1 MSNMSDKNKSEQAAS
16 NTLNTKPKVGI
27 AFQGGSF
34 LAGALC
40 AGVVRGLVEQGAF
53 DKCDIQAFSGTSAGA
68 LVAAVCWE
76 HTLDGKIN
84 DAPAILEKQWL
95 RFASPMVPN
104 QMVGDALKLIDKA
117 WSYNQFYFNW
127 VEKMRTPCMRDMFKK
142 WIREYIHPDLSVPKL
157 YEQSRKNNAS
167 FPEFVFGSAEIL
179 EGEIVGFTT
188 KDVLQVIGDA
198 EKKMEKNSGDGRLTE
213 HQRISK
219 AVKEGSEKMFQMI
232 QASGSLDEL
241 NGITEIDDGRLA
253 GTYLDGAWGQ
263 NPPVSDLVE
272 CGVDEIWVV
281 ETAFPK
287 KRKTIPRN
295 CEEREDRHEELIQN
309 AFVEHEL
316 EKIDKINEKLS
327 LGLLINDKDLY
338 RKSLERIKKDE
349 SSWSDLINAFREKFN
364 INKSD
369 DLPEPDAIIDKLIEE
384 HSEKRLI
391 NTQFIRSP
399 EIVGPM
405 TAGARIVTFEPF
417 LRDKMKLGKEM
428 AKKFIDER
436 DDLDFDSRKR
446 L

>member
-1 MSNMSDKNKSEQAAS
+1 MSNMNEKNQSEQAAP
-16 NTLNTKPKVGI
+16 NTKTKVGI

-34 LAGALC
+34 LAGAMC
-40 AGVVRGLVEQGAF
+40 AGVVRGLVENGAF
-53 DKCDIQAFSGTSAGA
+53 DKYDIQAFSGTSAGA

-117 WSYNQFYFNW
+117 WSHNQFYFNW
-127 VEKMRTPCMRDMFKK
+127 VEKMRTPWMRKMFNK
-142 WIREYIHPDLSVPKL
+142 WISEYIHPDLSVPKL
-157 YEQSRKNNAS
+157 YELSCKKNLS
-167 FPEFVFGSAEIL
+167 FPKFVFGAAEIL
-179 EGEIVGFTT
+179 EGEIVGFTAN
-188 KDVLQVIGDA
+188 DVIQVIDDAKSKMKNGGD
-198 EKKMEKNSGDGRLTE
+198 LTE
-213 HQRISK
+213 NQQHTK
-219 AVKEGSEKMFQMI
+219 AVKEGSKKMFQMI

-241 NGITEIDDGRLA
+241 NGLTKIDDDPFA

-272 CGVDEIWVV
+272 CEVDEIWVV

-295 CEEREDRHEELIQN
+295 FEEREDRHEELIQN

-316 EKIDKINEKLS
+316 EKIEKINEKLN
-327 LGLLINDKDLY
+327 LGLLINDKKRYLE
-338 RKSLERIKKDE
+338 SLELIKNDKIRWAALKKTFE
-349 SSWSDLINAFREKFN
+349 AKFQ
-364 INKSD
+364 KSYKHD
-369 DLPEPDAIIDKLIEE
+369 NLPIPKEPDAIIKKLSDEY
-384 HSEKRLI
+384 SVKRLI
-391 NTQFIRSP
+391 NTYFIRSP

-405 TAGARIVTFEPF
+405 TAGARIVTSEPF
-417 LRDKMKLGKEM
+417 LRDKMKLGKEK
-428 AKKFIDER
+428 AKKFLDER
-436 DDLDFDSRKR
+436 DQLCFDSDKI